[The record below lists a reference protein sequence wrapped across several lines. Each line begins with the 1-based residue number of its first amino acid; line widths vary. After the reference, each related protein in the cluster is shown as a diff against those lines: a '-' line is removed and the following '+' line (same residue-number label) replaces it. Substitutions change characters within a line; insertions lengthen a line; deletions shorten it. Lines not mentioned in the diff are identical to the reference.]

1 MKQIRLE
8 YQYQQFIEFSLEDYV
23 FFYGGENQWRRKILR
38 TLKRFAKQ
46 KALSDL
52 EESVYGDN
60 GIEIFLEEKKLK
72 AKSIDFYFLEDNTS
86 IFQQMNF
93 IKGTLLHQEL
103 LYLQDDFDITNQMS
117 NLNDQL
123 LKLENLM
130 NDKLN
135 NYLTNIEPHFLE
147 MNFQDILKYSLSLNY
162 LENGQSLPLEMM
174 DTGEL
179 LAEFIYLLQRS
190 ISRREQ
196 PVWLVITNP
205 ESFLET
211 ESIHYLFQQLKKLAQ
226 ETKQLKFFIFSNRS
240 LPLSYTEEDVEKT
253 ILLYDKYQQLPV
265 FDVFRQS
272 IERHYP
278 DQLSWINQQ
287 LIDAFYRVCHFV
299 GDQYTK
305 NYLLPKDMILLKL
318 LKELLDDNSECV
330 ETSMEKLTVLEE
342 QYFRERLLRKE

>member
-1 MKQIRLE
+1 
-8 YQYQQFIEFSLEDYV
+8 
-23 FFYGGENQWRRKILR
+23 
-38 TLKRFAKQ
+38 
-46 KALSDL
+46 
-52 EESVYGDN
+52 
-60 GIEIFLEEKKLK
+60 
-72 AKSIDFYFLEDNTS
+72 
-86 IFQQMNF
+86 
-93 IKGTLLHQEL
+93 
-103 LYLQDDFDITNQMS
+103 
-117 NLNDQL
+117 
-123 LKLENLM
+123 
-130 NDKLN
+130 
-135 NYLTNIEPHFLE
+135 
-147 MNFQDILKYSLSLNY
+147 
-162 LENGQSLPLEMM
+162 MM

-240 LPLSYTEEDVEKT
+240 LPLPYTEEDVEKT

-278 DQLSWINQQ
+278 DQLSWTNQQ